1 MPQFKVNVP
10 FCRAQGS
17 KTPLPQLAELE
28 DQFVVDE
35 GPSVNAAEENNALKN
50 SGKFS
55 IQAHYHLISTF
66 TKVMFQLT
74 VS

>member
-1 MPQFKVNVP
+1 M
-10 FCRAQGS
+10 
-17 KTPLPQLAELE
+17 AELE

-35 GPSVNAAEENNALKN
+35 GLSVNAAGENNALKN

-66 TKVMFQLT
+66 IKVMFQLT